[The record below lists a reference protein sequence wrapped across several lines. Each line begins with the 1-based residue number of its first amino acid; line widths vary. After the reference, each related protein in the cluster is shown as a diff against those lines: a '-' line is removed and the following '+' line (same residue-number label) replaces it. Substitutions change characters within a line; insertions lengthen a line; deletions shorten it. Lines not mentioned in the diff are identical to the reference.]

1 MDTNFFDA
9 SELRLR
15 IFHQALCIV
24 ETEDSE
30 KHLRGHVTRC
40 LAREARKLIDR
51 FLE

>member
-24 ETEDSE
+24 ETEE
-30 KHLRGHVTRC
+30 KHLGGHVTRC